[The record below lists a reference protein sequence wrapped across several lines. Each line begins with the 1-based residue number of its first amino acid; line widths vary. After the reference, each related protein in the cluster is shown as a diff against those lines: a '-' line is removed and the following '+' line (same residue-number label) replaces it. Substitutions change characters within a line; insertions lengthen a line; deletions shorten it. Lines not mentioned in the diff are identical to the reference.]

1 MAARFKDVQ
10 AERIRLRGLRE
21 SDIPH
26 LLAYRIQPEIARYQ
40 GWDVDYSLDDATKLV
55 QGTIEAKFG
64 TRGEWY
70 QVGIAL
76 ADSDELIGD
85 FGVYFESDDTA
96 AIEFGYTLSLDHQ
109 GKGLATEAL
118 RLLLLLVETTQGI
131 VFAKPLRTCET
142 CHRASSWPGVVS
154 PKLRSAKKMAST
166 KTSGAMLSSATGTPP
181 HLPTKPSKLDRA

>member
-131 VFAKPLRTCET
+131 VFAKAITDLRNVPSRKLLARCGFSEAEIRKKDGFYKDEWCDVVE
-142 CHRASSWPGVVS
+142 CHWHAAAPSD
-154 PKLRSAKKMAST
+154 
-166 KTSGAMLSSATGTPP
+166 KTLKA
-181 HLPTKPSKLDRA
+181 